1 MRRRG
6 FTLLEALISIGIL
19 AGLFTAIYGVQAG
32 AVSSVRYARDLQR
45 AALLARD
52 KVLEVEWKLKKDG
65 FSVADMTME
74 GDFDDAE
81 APEFRWRAE
90 VHRVRPE
97 AFEGLANMGGAV
109 AGESNPLAAAFAPAF
124 GLIGQQLAEQV
135 REVRVWVM
143 WKDGA
148 YDESFDVVTHVV
160 KLAPVTA
167 TTQAGSV
174 PPVRGAT
181 GPAASPAPGS
191 SSASAAGG
199 AKP

>member
-32 AVSSVRYARDLQR
+32 AVRSVRYARDLQR

-74 GDFDDAE
+74 GDFDDAD

-97 AFEGLANMGGAV
+97 AFEGLANMGGGV
-109 AGESNPLAAAFAPAF
+109 ADDSNPLAAAFAPAF
-124 GLIGQQLAEQV
+124 GLIGQQLADQV
-135 REVRVWVM
+135 REVRLWVM
-143 WKDGA
+143 WKDGT
-148 YDESFDVVTHVV
+148 YEESFDVVTHIV
-160 KLAPVTA
+160 KLAPATA
-167 TTQAGSV
+167 MTMG
-174 PPVRGAT
+174 
-181 GPAASPAPGS
+181 SPAPGS
-191 SSASAAGG
+191 ANSVVPPAGG
-199 AKP
+199 VKP